1 MRLKKPYRI
10 AWRVLLCCA
19 ALGLCLGVS
28 SAIRSCVRRVRA
40 EREARD
46 TTMICNTFNGR
57 IETVDFG
64 RLFNDLNEVQ
74 LEAARRCGIKPV
86 ASRTEAEQL
95 TQELVRIETCDL
107 YAVDSLTHSIPYLT
121 PGAAQLLNDIAE
133 AFRDSLRSKG
143 LNPNLLIVTSVLR
156 TDEDVLRLRQGNI
169 NATEQSTHC
178 YGTTFD
184 IAWLRYRKVEYLQRH
199 PYESVS
205 PDVLKL
211 VLGQVL
217 RDFRKQ
223 ERCYVKYERKQVCF
237 HITSRQ

>member
-1 MRLKKPYRI
+1 MSEKI
-10 AWRVLLCCA
+10 VQ
-19 ALGLCLGVS
+19 
-28 SAIRSCVRRVRA
+28 
-40 EREARD
+40 
-46 TTMICNTFNGR
+46 
-57 IETVDFG
+57 
-64 RLFNDLNEVQ
+64 LNEEVIKGQ
-74 LEAARRCGIKPV
+74 IKELVRGSVEETLNELLEK
-86 ASRTEAEQL
+86 EAEQL